1 MHLTSLIGNKKLLCK
16 QCRGIRPHLTARGMS
31 HDFSQAAALTWGV
44 FSSYGG
50 NDPSELLF
58 IQRCQD
64 PCLVMRDTSIISSR
78 LGRAIQML
86 LEVRHETQFPFLVAS
101 VIFGFLSIFN
111 KSRASSPF
119 EALDSACLLRYQ
131 RDLRTPLQS
140 RPGIRHSLGAPQGIQ
155 TSLHLVT

>member
-1 MHLTSLIGNKKLLCK
+1 M
-16 QCRGIRPHLTARGMS
+16 
-31 HDFSQAAALTWGV
+31 LTWGV

-58 IQRCQD
+58 IQRYQD
-64 PCLVMRDTSIISSR
+64 PCLITRDTSIISSR

-86 LEVRHETQFPFLVAS
+86 LEVRHETQVPLLVAS
-101 VIFGFLSIFN
+101 VVFGFLLIFK

-119 EALDSACLLRYQ
+119 EDLDSECLLRYQ
-131 RDLRTPLQS
+131 RDIRTPVQS
-140 RPGIRHSLGAPQGIQ
+140 SPGTRNSLGAPQGIQ